1 MAVYD
6 SIAEQYQK
14 NIGLPPRQY
23 AEPETYFHILDDLSG
38 KSILDLACGEGLY
51 TRKLKQKG
59 ATRVVGLDISEKM
72 IELAMREERVEPL
85 GIEYI
90 VRDVLEL
97 GQIGKFDRVVATYLL
112 NYSRTR
118 EELLRMCRN
127 IYLNLRSG
135 GHFVTLNNNN
145 DQTSDFSPKLVK
157 YGYTINIPEPLM
169 EGVPITIIQKME
181 GGEEVC
187 FDNYY
192 LSNATYESVFREVGF
207 KEIFWHPIRISP
219 EGIRKFGREY
229 WKDFLESPTFACI
242 ECVK

>member
-23 AEPETYFHILDDLSG
+23 AEPETYFHALGDLSG

-51 TRKLKQKG
+51 TREFKREG
-59 ATRVVGLDISEKM
+59 ATRVVGVDISEKM
-72 IELAMREERVEPL
+72 IELALQEERAAPL

-90 VRDVLEL
+90 VRDALEL
-97 GQIGKFDRVVATYLL
+97 GEIGKFDRVVASYLL

-118 EELLRMCRN
+118 EELSRMCQN
-127 IYLNLRSG
+127 ISLNLKAG
-135 GHFVTLNNNN
+135 GRFVTLNNNN
-145 DQTSDFSPKLVK
+145 NQSPDFCPKLVK
-157 YGYTINIPEPLM
+157 YGYTISIPSPLM
-169 EGVPITIIQKME
+169 EGAPITITQKME
-181 GGEEVC
+181 GQAEVS

-207 KEIFWHPIRISP
+207 KEILWHPIRISP
-219 EGIRKFGREY
+219 EGIRKFGQEY
-229 WKDFLESPTFACI
+229 WEDFLESPTFACI

>member
-23 AEPETYFHILDDLSG
+23 AEPETYFHILGDLSG

-59 ATRVVGLDISEKM
+59 AARVVGLDISEKM
-72 IELAMREERVEPL
+72 IELAMREERAGPL
-85 GIEYI
+85 GIEYM

-118 EELLRMCRN
+118 EELSRMCRN
-127 IYLNLRSG
+127 IYLNLKPDGR
-135 GHFVTLNNNN
+135 FVTLNNNN
-145 DQTSDFSPKLVK
+145 DQSADFSPKLVK
-157 YGYTINIPEPLM
+157 YGYTISIPEPLM
-169 EGVPITIIQKME
+169 EGAPITITQKME
-181 GGEEVC
+181 GGEEVR

-192 LSNATYESVFREVGF
+192 LSNATYESVFWEVGF
-207 KEIFWHPIRISP
+207 KEMFWHPIRISP

-229 WKDFLESPTFACI
+229 WKDFLESPTFTCI